1 MTQDYPIGA
10 LPHNTSIELL
20 SSGDTK
26 ALTDG
31 THFKSGPTPLLSA
44 PILSLCPVTMV
55 TRRTPKTR
63 EIEFV
68 IAAYLTYRQILSQT
82 RCRVDDSMTRGFTQ
96 WFKTWPYV
104 HFVFLKEK
112 SFQKKK
118 KQKKHSYPFFHF
130 SPISISVP

>member
-1 MTQDYPIGA
+1 
-10 LPHNTSIELL
+10 
-20 SSGDTK
+20 
-26 ALTDG
+26 
-31 THFKSGPTPLLSA
+31 
-44 PILSLCPVTMV
+44 MV

-118 KQKKHSYPFFHF
+118 KQKKTFISLLPFQPYLNKRALEAPTVEQRKARQFSFVLYPR
-130 SPISISVP
+130 SSNKCLLPLPSW